1 MSEKFYMKDKRT
13 SGNMT
18 EYKEHYQYCREFNP
32 IEGGIYNSVYDL
44 TVDSTLFGLDNGAYT
59 DAYFNI
65 IETIRQKI
73 DDKIKHMNG
82 CFKDPCGHAIRVND
96 WRDIKELYTL
106 ADYFMP
112 IVEKDI
118 FGCSAKIEFLNP
130 YRNISSDTEGDDESN
145 PRFVNSSWMWHYD
158 DCPAEFVKLFINLNR
173 VTEKSG
179 CLKYIQDADG
189 SIPVLP
195 SYRIGPRME
204 ASQSQEYANSRV
216 PSEVVRK
223 KLNDGGHVVNV
234 VGEQGSYAIHTPNI
248 IHRAS
253 CPKPGTEPR
262 DVLFF
267 FIRPSIRKYSS
278 YLSST
283 YSYKP
288 GRNVKMYELD

>member
-1 MSEKFYMKDKRT
+1 MST
-13 SGNMT
+13 
-18 EYKEHYQYCREFNP
+18 YKEHYQYCRELNL
-32 IEGGIYNSVYDL
+32 IEGGVYNSVYDL
-44 TVDSTLFGLDNGAYT
+44 TVDSTLFGFDNGAYT

-65 IETIRQKI
+65 IETIRRKI
-73 DDKIKHMNG
+73 DYKIKYMNG
-82 CFKDPCGHAIRVND
+82 CFKDSIGHAIRVNE

-106 ADYFMP
+106 TDYFMP
-112 IVEKDI
+112 IIEKDI
-118 FGCSAKIEFLNP
+118 FGCSARIEFLHP
-130 YRNISSDTEGDDESN
+130 YRNISSDKEGDDESN
-145 PRFVNSSWMWHYD
+145 PKYVESSWKWHYD
-158 DCPAEFVKLFINLNR
+158 DCPGEFVKLFINLNR
-173 VTEKSG
+173 VTEESG

-204 ASQSQEYANSRV
+204 ALQSQEYVASRV
-216 PSEVVRK
+216 PPEVVRK
-223 KLNDGGHVVNV
+223 KLDEGGKVVNV

-253 CPKPGTEPR
+253 CPKPGTDPR

>member
-1 MSEKFYMKDKRT
+1 
-13 SGNMT
+13 
-18 EYKEHYQYCREFNP
+18 
-32 IEGGIYNSVYDL
+32 
-44 TVDSTLFGLDNGAYT
+44 
-59 DAYFNI
+59 
-65 IETIRQKI
+65 
-73 DDKIKHMNG
+73 
-82 CFKDPCGHAIRVND
+82 
-96 WRDIKELYTL
+96 
-106 ADYFMP
+106 MP

-130 YRNISSDTEGDDESN
+130 YRNISSDKEGDDESN
-145 PRFVNSSWMWHYD
+145 PKYVESSWKWHYD
-158 DCPAEFVKLFINLNR
+158 DCPGEFVKLFINLNR
-173 VTEKSG
+173 VTEESG

-204 ASQSQEYANSRV
+204 ALQSQEYVASRV
-216 PSEVVRK
+216 PPEVVRK
-223 KLNDGGHVVNV
+223 KLDEGGKVVNV

-253 CPKPGTEPR
+253 CPKPGTDPR

-288 GRNVKMYELD
+288 ERNVKMYELD

>member
-1 MSEKFYMKDKRT
+1 MKDKRM

-18 EYKEHYQYCREFNP
+18 GYKEHYKYCRELNP
-32 IEGGIYNSVYDL
+32 IEGGTYNSVYDL

-82 CFKDPCGHAIRVND
+82 CFKDPNGHAIRVND

-106 ADYFMP
+106 ADYIMP
-112 IVEKDI
+112 IIEKDI
-118 FGCSAKIEFLNP
+118 FGCSAKIEFLHP
-130 YRNISSDTEGDDESN
+130 YRNISSDMEGDDESN
-145 PRFVNSSWMWHYD
+145 PQFVNSSWKWHYD
-158 DCPAEFVKLFINLNR
+158 DCPAEFVKLFIHLNR
-173 VTEKSG
+173 VTEESG
-179 CLKYIQDADG
+179 CLKYIQDSDG

-195 SYRIGPRME
+195 SYRIAPHTD
-204 ASQSQEYANSRV
+204 APQSQEYVASRI
-216 PSEVVRK
+216 PPEVIRK
-223 KLNDGGHVVNV
+223 KLDDGSQVVNV
-234 VGEQGSYAIHTPNI
+234 VGEPGSYAIHTPNI

-253 CPKPGTEPR
+253 CPKPGTYPR

-267 FIRPSIRKYSS
+267 FIRPSIKKYSS
-278 YLSST
+278 YLSDT

-288 GRNVKMYELD
+288 ERNVKMYEID

>member
-1 MSEKFYMKDKRT
+1 MKDKRT
-13 SGNMT
+13 SGSMT
-18 EYKEHYQYCREFNP
+18 GYKEHYQRCRELNP

-65 IETIRQKI
+65 IETIRNKI
-73 DDKIKHMNG
+73 DDKIKRMSG
-82 CFKDPCGHAIRVND
+82 CFKDSIGHAIRVND

-112 IVEKDI
+112 IIEKNI
-118 FGCSAKIEFLNP
+118 FGCSAKIEFLHP
-130 YRNISSDTEGDDESN
+130 YRNISSDKEGDDESN
-145 PRFVNSSWMWHYD
+145 PQSVESSWKWHYD
-158 DCPAEFVKLFINLNR
+158 DCPSEFVKLFIHLNR
-173 VTEKSG
+173 VTEESG
-179 CLKYIQDADG
+179 CLKYIRDADG

-195 SYRIGPRME
+195 SYRIAPHKD
-204 ASQSQEYANSRV
+204 ASQSQKYAASRI
-216 PSEVVRK
+216 PPEVIRK
-223 KLNDGGHVVNV
+223 KLDSDSQVVNV
-234 VGEQGSYAIHTPNI
+234 VGEPGSYAIHTPNI

-267 FIRPSIRKYSS
+267 FIRPSIKKYSS
-278 YLSST
+278 YLSNT

-288 GRNVKMYELD
+288 ERNVKMYELDW

>member
-18 EYKEHYQYCREFNP
+18 EYKEHYQYCRELNP
-32 IEGGIYNSVYDL
+32 IEGGVYNSVYDL

-82 CFKDPCGHAIRVND
+82 CFKDPTGHAIRVND

-106 ADYFMP
+106 ADYIMP

-130 YRNISSDTEGDDESN
+130 YRSISSDKEGDDESN
-145 PRFVNSSWMWHYD
+145 PKYVESSWKWHYD
-158 DCPAEFVKLFINLNR
+158 DCPGEFVKLFIHLNR
-173 VTEKSG
+173 VTEESG
-179 CLKYIQDADG
+179 CLKYIQDSDG

-204 ASQSQEYANSRV
+204 SPQSQEYVASRV
-216 PSEVVRK
+216 PPEVVRK
-223 KLNDGGHVVNV
+223 KLDEGGKVVNV
-234 VGEQGSYAIHTPNI
+234 VGEQGSYAICTPNI

-253 CPKPGTEPR
+253 CPKPGTDPR

-278 YLSST
+278 YLSPT

-288 GRNVKMYELD
+288 ERNVKMYELD